1 MSWLASHPPTGSVL
15 ASNDREVQ
23 DSTLD
28 KSQFAIEGYSW
39 IVRESMQKGRC
50 SLLEYVLHDSAHQ
63 DPCITLSAR
72 FRVRANGTHF
82 YEAGNAHPLTCH
94 CQQAFAFHNSVVA
107 SKLDCPLAEW
117 AWLRQAGKLY

>member
-82 YEAGNAHPLTCH
+82 YVAGFVFSLSCL
-94 CQQAFAFHNSVVA
+94 CLLVFVF
-107 SKLDCPLAEW
+107 
-117 AWLRQAGKLY
+117 